1 MKLLKWL
8 SVADRF
14 YKIYLDK
21 QLAPF
26 GINSSQYMILMK
38 ICDSPGILQDSLMN
52 RFYIHPSNIVRTIAA
67 LEKQGMI
74 TRSPNNKDKRTWKL
88 YPTDRALSISE
99 QIQAICEK
107 TEAILLQEI
116 SETEKQLFIDL
127 LMQAGK
133 NITAELHIERKEEE
147 LHD

>member
-1 MKLLKWL
+1 MKILKWL

-26 GINSSQYMILMK
+26 GVNSSQHMFLIK
-38 ICDSPGILQDSLMN
+38 ICDSPGILQDSLMDI
-52 RFYIHPSNIVRTIAA
+52 FYIHPSNIVRTVAA

-74 TRSPNNKDKRTWKL
+74 TRSPNDKDKRTWKL
-88 YPTDRALSISE
+88 YPTDRALTVLEEIRTV
-99 QIQAICEK
+99 CER
-107 TEAILLQEI
+107 TESLLLQGI
-116 SETEKQLFIDL
+116 DETEKELFIDL
-127 LMQAGK
+127 LMRAGK

-147 LHD
+147 FDD

>member
-8 SVADRF
+8 SIADRF

-26 GINSSQYMILMK
+26 GVNSSQHMILLK
-38 ICDSPGILQDSLMN
+38 ICNSPGILQDSLINM
-52 RFYIHPSNIVRTIAA
+52 FYIHPSNIVRTIAA

-74 TRSPNNKDKRTWKL
+74 TRSPNHEDKRTWKL
-88 YPTDRALSISE
+88 YPTDLALSAFE
-99 QIQAICEK
+99 EIQTVCGK
-107 TEAILLQEI
+107 TETLLLQGF
-116 SETEKQLFIDL
+116 SEEEKKLFADF
-127 LMQAGK
+127 LMRAGK

-147 LHD
+147 FND